1 MYMSFTY
8 ATRCQPIYTAKLVE
22 TFQDAFRKKKICED
36 DSKGMA
42 LYNIKN
48 MKIKIDPP

>member
-1 MYMSFTY
+1 MYELYICNQVPTNMYCKTSRDIS
-8 ATRCQPIYTAKLVE
+8 RCIP
-22 TFQDAFRKKKICED
+22 KKKICED

>member
-8 ATRCQPIYTAKLVE
+8 ATRCQPICTAKLVE
-22 TFQDAFRKKKICED
+22 TFQDAFRKKRH

-48 MKIKIDPP
+48 MNIKIDPP